1 MEDDVDGDE
10 EDDEATSCQSGTG
23 TWTCWDVFRDVE
35 NSHNQAYCLVT
46 QLSYLVIKQNLN
58 CFR

>member
-1 MEDDVDGDE
+1 MDGDE
-10 EDDEATSCQSGTG
+10 EDDEATSCRSGTG